1 MRHTSVCCCSVHM
14 YAHNDT
20 TAIRISTVTI
30 IRMSMAMLREFLFN
44 VGSYIVSG
52 ALAIV
57 VDYQ

>member
-1 MRHTSVCCCSVHM
+1 M